1 MKGRPGSRLL
11 IWTLFVA
18 RQHALEAMTAGTLS
32 ILEARLKLETCATVR
47 AGICIVC
54 SILQTC
60 IFLRRLICRFYLS
73 MM

>member
-54 SILQTC
+54 SILQIC
-60 IFLRRLICRFYLS
+60 IFLRRIICRFYLS
-73 MM
+73 IM